1 MKHRVGSRTWLIGFL
16 SLSAVSLLAS
26 CTAKKVILW
35 GDPKTGL
42 ILTYRMSGNKPL
54 NYQFNTEQSQ
64 TIEVMGQS
72 IATESH
78 MAIRFSVR
86 PKGIKENHHQ
96 LGLTIDAMKVDVE
109 GPQGPL
115 SPDMSKVIGKTFDIT
130 LTELGKELDISGAAS
145 IQYDLGP
152 AGKRN
157 IASNFQAFFPDLA
170 GKPVKIGDTWTA
182 EDLIKDET
190 AGGEVRIRLKSE
202 HKLDGFETLDGLEC
216 ARIKSAVTG
225 SLEGEG
231 NEQGLVLTFKGDI
244 EGADT
249 WHFAYKEGIY
259 VKMDSAAAVKGTI
272 TTSGGQNMTIPL
284 TQKLKMETRLT
295 AAHR

>member
-1 MKHRVGSRTWLIGFL
+1 MAMAWLIGVL
-16 SLSAVSLLAS
+16 SISALTILPGCAV
-26 CTAKKVILW
+26 KKAGPW
-35 GDPKTGL
+35 GDPQTGL
-42 ILTYRMSGNKPL
+42 ILAYRMPEKRSLAYEFKS
-54 NYQFNTEQSQ
+54 EQRQ
-64 TIEVMGQS
+64 TIEVMGQP
-72 IATESH
+72 IATRSNMIIGFTVH
-78 MAIRFSVR
+78 
-86 PKGIKENHHQ
+86 PKGMKENHFQ
-96 LGLTIDAMKVDVE
+96 LGLTIVSMKVDTE
-109 GPQGPL
+109 SPQGPL
-115 SPDMSKVIGKTFDIT
+115 SPDMSPVIGKGFDLIMT
-130 LTELGKELDISGAAS
+130 GLGKESDVSGAAS

-157 IASNFQAFFPDLA
+157 IASSFQAFFPDLA
-170 GKPVKIGDTWTA
+170 GRPVKIGDTWTA

-202 HKLDGFETLDGLEC
+202 HRLDGFETVDGLEC
-216 ARIKSAVTG
+216 VRIKTAVTG

-231 NEQGLVLTFKGDI
+231 KEQGLVLTFKGDI

-284 TQKLKMETRLT
+284 AQKLKMETRLT